1 MTTSYNGN
9 RENSQKRNNSR
20 ERYVVRHYPGADYA
34 TTQFVDKLRH
44 RSAESLSL
52 SKVTSSDLM
61 KDVYKTVPVQQMN
74 RMPAANVN
82 EIVPGYDAKYSQ
94 YSTVN
99 VNAMREA
106 KKREE
111 VARRSVGANGIV
123 QNARVNNTM
132 GNPNARR
139 PAASPARRPA
149 ASTPRQNVNGQ
160 PKPAVKTAQP
170 VRGENRRPAASTA
183 VAPVKRQ
190 APVKAVEP
198 VNVRFRS
205 PDASGQI
212 AESGPREALYK
223 KIPFP
228 KIAVVILL
236 LSLIFFLMVHSI
248 VKNFEYQREIS
259 DLESQIEVLNVRAA
273 ELRLELEARDD
284 IAEIERRAEEIGMI
298 KSGKVEE
305 KYISLDNSEIIEN
318 FTRDED
324 GYGSFTTMLS
334 AVSRQLSKFLGG
346 E

>member
-1 MTTSYNGN
+1 MTTSYNGK
-9 RENSQKRNNSR
+9 RDNSQKRNNNS

-44 RSAESLSL
+44 RSAESQSL

-99 VNAMREA
+99 VNAMKEA

-111 VARRSVGANGIV
+111 MARRSVGANGIV

-160 PKPAVKTAQP
+160 QNPTVKTAQP
-170 VRGENRRPAASTA
+170 VRGENRRPVKSTA
-183 VAPVKRQ
+183 AVPVKRQ

-273 ELRLELEARDD
+273 ELKLELEARDD